1 MEKLA
6 VELATLLR
14 DQLAQSNEDLAYVL
28 SIDLVETLEAMQPID
43 QQAESAPSQSGPTSS
58 DSNPDQSEAA

>member
-6 VELATLLR
+6 LELATLLR
-14 DQLAQSNEDLAYVL
+14 DVLSNTNEDLAYL
-28 SIDLVETLEAMQPID
+28 ISLNLVDQLEAMQPID
-43 QQAESAPSQSGPTSS
+43 QQAESVPSQSGPTSS